1 MKLNKEDLL
10 LKYSGKDSEL
20 IFAIEDELRNDG
32 WDISFYEFS
41 MDENTMKVDF
51 IRKTIKA
58 NIAKAYLMKEYLL
71 KVVEKIE
78 IGDSVEL
85 ILGTN

>member
-58 NIAKAYLMKEYLL
+58 NIPKAYLMKEYLL